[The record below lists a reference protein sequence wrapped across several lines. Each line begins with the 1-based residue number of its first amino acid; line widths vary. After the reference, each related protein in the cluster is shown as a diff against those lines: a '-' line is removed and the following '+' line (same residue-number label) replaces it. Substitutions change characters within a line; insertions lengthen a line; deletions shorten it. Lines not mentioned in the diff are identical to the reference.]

1 MNDFSG
7 GWNFR
12 EILAKWKVWQNVV
25 IFWGK
30 CVQSFRYWVNE
41 NVIKKYWW
49 QYGDY
54 VWGEICKNGIKNAR
68 DNCKSK
74 NLRHLFL
81 YSCYT
86 CCTWSFDSNKIDTFR
101 WGKLIENMIKFI
113 FVYQRIYIYKRLW
126 SMEWYSFVNYWIL
139 RVVLKDP
146 TECQMRSTWNVC

>member
-1 MNDFSG
+1 MNDFSW

-41 NVIKKYWW
+41 NVIKKYWG

-74 NLRHLFL
+74 NLILGLMTSWNMEVILPKIQQEKVEMILLILRFPLLSAMNFK
-81 YSCYT
+81 T
-86 CCTWSFDSNKIDTFR
+86 TSNKCWDFIN
-101 WGKLIENMIKFI
+101 KVVIKFEI
-113 FVYQRIYIYKRLW
+113 KW
-126 SMEWYSFVNYWIL
+126 SEWKHWI
-139 RVVLKDP
+139 
-146 TECQMRSTWNVC
+146 